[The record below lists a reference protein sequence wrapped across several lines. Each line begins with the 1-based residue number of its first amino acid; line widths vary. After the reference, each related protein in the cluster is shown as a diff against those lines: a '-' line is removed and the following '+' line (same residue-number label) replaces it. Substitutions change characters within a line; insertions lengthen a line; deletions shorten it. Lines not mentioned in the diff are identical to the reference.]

1 MPVSEQG
8 LSFDVVFSGVDPRLG
23 ACLGIRI
30 IPANASSNLTR
41 FYRVLS
47 SVSGDS
53 MRVVSAALVCA
64 RNDTVD
70 AISERGLTRD

>member
-8 LSFDVVFSGVDPRLG
+8 LSFDVVFSGVDPGLG
-23 ACLGIRI
+23 LACLGIRI

-41 FYRVLS
+41 FYRSLS
-47 SVSGDS
+47 SVSWDS

-70 AISERGLTRD
+70 AISEQGLTD